1 MSKFVIDKSF
11 NFAYGH
17 RVWVQ
22 KLRTELC
29 AKGDSG
35 TKCRFPHGHEGLVKV
50 FVEADTL
57 NPQAMVMDFKELG
70 FVKDFLDTNIDH
82 KFILDR
88 NDPIFS
94 TMINGTIDTAD
105 YVEEDVDT
113 GNCAVVTKEVLKISD
128 DRQLLLQ
135 PAFMPGTDHIAGYSL
150 GVESLEGP
158 EREFFEGHFI
168 VDFIPTSEN
177 LSRWLYHVVQAKLD
191 AIGVSVNRIEWN
203 ETPKSR
209 AVYAE

>member
-11 NFAYGH
+11 NFSYGH

-22 KLRTELC
+22 HLRTDFC
-29 AKGDSG
+29 ANGDTG

-50 FVEADTL
+50 FVEADDL

-70 FVKDFLDTNIDH
+70 FVKDFLDANIDH

-94 TMINGTIDTAD
+94 TIINGTIETVGAD
-105 YVEEDVDT
+105 DFL
-113 GNCAVVTKEVLKISD
+113 NISG

-135 PAFMPGTDHIAGYSL
+135 PSYMPGTDHVTGYSL
-150 GVESLEGP
+150 DVEQLEGP

-168 VDFIPTSEN
+168 VSFIPTSEN
-177 LSRWLYHVVQAKLD
+177 LSRWLFNIVQAKLSTID
-191 AIGVSVNRIEWN
+191 VKVNSIEWN

-209 AVYAE
+209 AVYTGE

>member
-22 KLRTELC
+22 KLRTDFC
-29 AKGDSG
+29 AKGDTG

-57 NPQAMVMDFKELG
+57 NTQAMVMDFKELG
-70 FVKDFLDTNIDH
+70 FVKDFLDTNLDH

-94 TMINGTIDTAD
+94 TMLNGTIEPT
-105 YVEEDVDT
+105 VHVDT
-113 GNCAVVTKEVLKISD
+113 VSSGRIQGTEKEVLNISGG
-128 DRQLLLQ
+128 RQLLLQ
-135 PAFMPGTDHIAGYSL
+135 PAIMPGTDHIAGYNL
-150 GVESLEGP
+150 DVEQLDGP

-177 LSRWLYHVVQAKLD
+177 LSRWLYDAVQAKLD
-191 AIGVSVNRIEWN
+191 TIGVSVNRIEWN

-209 AVYAE
+209 AVYTG